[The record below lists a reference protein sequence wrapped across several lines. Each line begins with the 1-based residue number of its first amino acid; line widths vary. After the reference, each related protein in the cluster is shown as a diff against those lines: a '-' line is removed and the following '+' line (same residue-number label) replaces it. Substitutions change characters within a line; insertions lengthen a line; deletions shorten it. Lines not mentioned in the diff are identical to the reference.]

1 MAAVEGEVDL
11 AAALDRALDAKARAM
26 RQVEAR
32 VVDRDVRALREERGR
47 EALDRQALVR
57 TSLQGGAA
65 VRLQIARICARAGK
79 AHVEG
84 DTAREVRELRDVRSR
99 LLRVDIA
106 ADEMSCIRQTA
117 RRERTLAAHCA
128 AESADRDILHRDA
141 PAFIADVCARIR
153 ERDAIGRAG
162 SDADITVDDGILHRP
177 RDGRLERRRALI
189 GDITE
194 HLGGVKGIRGDAKV
208 EIRGIRVVADLAAD
222 VRLLTIRV
230 SIGREQCLRIR
241 EGDETVDVVDWR
253 LLDRDGA
260 ALVFCLPREGEL
272 AAHVLARDLCLL
284 HCTAANL
291 DAVRDCPLRQQ
302 WQDIHDVES
311 CDFQIENLALL
322 AVGPRKS
329 DGRIETVCLGREL
342 QHGIVREISRALD
355 VLRRDL
361 AALRRH
367 RDRAVLHRDR
377 AEERARARALRLDV
391 LDVPAAVLAL
401 DEVCL
406 DIRERDFLDDVGR
419 VAVCRKQAELHPGRI
434 SLGDAFRLLII
445 DGKIMNLKVMKR
457 IHLDGADGDRHT
469 ERLTGYSGR
478 RALYFVH
485 ERAGL
490 YVVPDAAQYQQQ
502 HAKKRADAYPDGFPF
517 HDDLPKIHSCCIGL

>member
-1 MAAVEGEVDL
+1 M
-11 AAALDRALDAKARAM
+11 
-26 RQVEAR
+26 
-32 VVDRDVRALREERGR
+32 
-47 EALDRQALVR
+47 
-57 TSLQGGAA
+57 
-65 VRLQIARICARAGK
+65 
-79 AHVEG
+79 
-84 DTAREVRELRDVRSR
+84 
-99 LLRVDIA
+99 
-106 ADEMSCIRQTA
+106 
-117 RRERTLAAHCA
+117 
-128 AESADRDILHRDA
+128 
-141 PAFIADVCARIR
+141 
-153 ERDAIGRAG
+153 
-162 SDADITVDDGILHRP
+162 
-177 RDGRLERRRALI
+177 
-189 GDITE
+189 
-194 HLGGVKGIRGDAKV
+194 
-208 EIRGIRVVADLAAD
+208 
-222 VRLLTIRV
+222 
-230 SIGREQCLRIR
+230 
-241 EGDETVDVVDWR
+241 
-253 LLDRDGA
+253 
-260 ALVFCLPREGEL
+260 
-272 AAHVLARDLCLL
+272 
-284 HCTAANL
+284 
-291 DAVRDCPLRQQ
+291 
-302 WQDIHDVES
+302 
-311 CDFQIENLALL
+311 
-322 AVGPRKS
+322 
-329 DGRIETVCLGREL
+329 
-342 QHGIVREISRALD
+342 
-355 VLRRDL
+355 
-361 AALRRH
+361 ALRRH